1 MKTLISVTCFAKELK
16 VGDAVQ
22 QYSDSQWGARK
33 EFIRVAAIRPSR
45 DVGML
50 EIELRDGPILR
61 FILRLTL
68 EAKVVAELVM
78 IPEHEEV
85 TA

>member
-1 MKTLISVTCFAKELK
+1 
-16 VGDAVQ
+16 
-22 QYSDSQWGARK
+22 
-33 EFIRVAAIRPSR
+33 
-45 DVGML
+45 ML